1 MNDTF
6 YFIIYTS
13 RDRSSIKV
21 IDLARIVDYQR
32 NDWLAVNDENFND
45 PTMAIE
51 YAKALA
57 KQHGLV
63 YEAFE
68 SRYDSSLNEKLFLT
82 LD

>member
-6 YFIIYTS
+6 YFIIFTS

-21 IDLARIVDYQR
+21 IDLACIVDYQR
-32 NDWLAVNDENFND
+32 NDWLAVNDENFID
-45 PTMAIE
+45 PTKAIE

-63 YEAFE
+63 YETFE
-68 SRYDSSLNEKLFLT
+68 SRYDSSLNEKIFLT